1 MQRSCLDIAYLVG
14 VKPECSL
21 LILVNPFMFL
31 SRMAL
36 SSPKGNCR
44 KLASAILAKD
54 EMVSRSKEVG
64 TSTSNTAL
72 PSHACHRH
80 SKVVPPQSLVSSTLY
95 MGKRELDFT
104 GGVDFLIPYRSDE
117 GKKMLMDCIRSG
129 SAENYLSLSEQFLTQ
144 SSPPSCGMAT
154 LAMVLNSLGVDPGRV
169 WQKPWRWF
177 TEEMLIS
184 CFPLEKTEETLGL
197 TMEHFA
203 LIAECNGVN
212 AQTFYGS
219 ETSLDDFRSAIRA
232 VFNGTGDRRM
242 VVAFDRQVLG
252 QTGTGHYSPLGAY
265 HEATDRLL
273 VMDVARFKYPPYWV
287 PVDVMWKSLR
297 TVDPESR
304 RSRGF
309 FLMYRAPVTRQ
320 GVDAESQSHA
330 KSIDEFL
337 ECMLNPNNSKLKE
350 MASSLVHDVRK
361 RILSCPCIG
370 RACETLVDCSSL
382 PVGKA
387 VLDHLRSCELI
398 RTEMQMQHVVGS
410 VFKSEEDMRP
420 IDFLIQSMPQYVNEL
435 LTLMII
441 DPDKSIL
448 PREALVLFD
457 RKRLHYKA

>member
-1 MQRSCLDIAYLVG
+1 MS
-14 VKPECSL
+14 
-21 LILVNPFMFL
+21 
-31 SRMAL
+31 L
-36 SSPKGNCR
+36 SSPHRSCR
-44 KLASAILAKD
+44 KLTSAVIGSHDVL
-54 EMVSRSKEVG
+54 SRSKEVG
-64 TSTSNTAL
+64 TSTSNTAT
-72 PSHACHRH
+72 PSHQCHRH
-80 SKVVPPQSLVSSTLY
+80 NRTSSSPPSISKTFY
-95 MGKRELDFT
+95 MGQRALDLT

-117 GKKMLMDCIRSG
+117 GKQMLTDCIRSG

-219 ETSLDDFRSAIRA
+219 ETSLDDFRAAIRS
-232 VFNGTGDRRM
+232 VFNGTGDRRL
-242 VVAFDRQVLG
+242 VVAFDRKVLG

-265 HEATDRLL
+265 HEASDRVL

-287 PVDVMWKSLR
+287 PVEVMWKSLR

-309 FLMYRAPVTRQ
+309 FLMYRAPI
-320 GVDAESQSHA
+320 SSHTHSVA
-330 KSIDEFL
+330 LDPFSSIDDFL
-337 ECMLNPNNSKLKE
+337 QSMLDPRNSTLKE
-350 MASSLVHDVRK
+350 MAASLVHDVRK
-361 RILSCPCIG
+361 RILSCSCIG
-370 RACETLVDCSSL
+370 RNCDTLIDCNSS
-382 PVGKA
+382 PAGKA
-387 VLDHLRSCELI
+387 VLDYLRRSETI
-398 RTEMQMQHVVGS
+398 KEEVQMHHVVGA

-420 IDFLIQSMPQYVNEL
+420 IDILIQSMPQYVSEL
-435 LTLMII
+435 LTLMLV
-441 DPDKSIL
+441 DAEKSIIS
-448 PREALVLFD
+448 PSALVKFNT
-457 RKRLHYKA
+457 RLHYTP

>member
-1 MQRSCLDIAYLVG
+1 
-14 VKPECSL
+14 
-21 LILVNPFMFL
+21 
-31 SRMAL
+31 
-36 SSPKGNCR
+36 
-44 KLASAILAKD
+44 
-54 EMVSRSKEVG
+54 
-64 TSTSNTAL
+64 
-72 PSHACHRH
+72 
-80 SKVVPPQSLVSSTLY
+80 
-95 MGKRELDFT
+95 
-104 GGVDFLIPYRSDE
+104 
-117 GKKMLMDCIRSG
+117 MLTDCIRSG
-129 SAENYLSLSEQFLTQ
+129 SAENYLPLSEQFLTQ

-219 ETSLDDFRSAIRA
+219 ETSLDDFRTAIRA
-232 VFNGTGDRRM
+232 VFNGTGDRRL

-265 HEATDRLL
+265 HEGSDRVL

-287 PVDVMWKSLR
+287 PVEVMWKAFR

-309 FLMYRAPVTRQ
+309 FLMYSAPL
-320 GVDAESQSHA
+320 SSHIHSA
-330 KSIDEFL
+330 GPIEPFSSIDVFL
-337 ECMLNPNNSKLKE
+337 ESMLDPRNSALKE
-350 MASSLVHDVRK
+350 LAASLVHDVRK

-370 RACETLVDCSSL
+370 RMCDTLIDCSSA
-382 PVGKA
+382 PSGKA
-387 VLDHLRSCELI
+387 VLDHLRTSQTIQEQLH
-398 RTEMQMQHVVGS
+398 MQHMVGA

-420 IDFLIQSMPQYVNEL
+420 IDVLIQSMPQYVNEL
-435 LTLMII
+435 LTLMLI
-441 DPDKSIL
+441 DSEKSIMS
-448 PREALVLFD
+448 PKALEELNN
-457 RKRLHYKA
+457 KRLHYTP